1 MNRIIIVGASGHGKV
16 VADIARLNGY
26 DEIVFL
32 DDDTSMHHCLEYP
45 VIGKTDK
52 IKTMDG
58 DLFVA
63 IGNAQIRSKIMIANH
78 DRRFPKLIHPSAVV
92 ARNVLIGKGT
102 AIMAGAVINP
112 DVVIGEGCIINTS
125 SSIDHDCHLGN
136 YVHVAVG
143 AHLCGTVEVQDYTW
157 IGAGTIV
164 SNNIHITE
172 KCMIGAGTLVIKDI
186 SSSGTYYGSPARK
199 IV

>member
-26 DEIVFL
+26 NEILFL
-32 DDDTSMHHCLEYP
+32 DDNPSLHHCMEYP
-45 VIGKTDK
+45 VVGKTDH
-52 IKTMDG
+52 IKALDG

-63 IGNAQIRSKIMIANH
+63 IGNAQIRSKFMIANH
-78 DRRFPKLIHPSAVV
+78 DRKFAKLIHPSAII
-92 ARNVLIGKGT
+92 ARNVQIGDGT

-112 DVVIGEGCIINTS
+112 DVIIGKGCIINTA
-125 SSIDHDCHLGN
+125 SSIDHDCHIGN

-143 AHLCGTVEVQDYTW
+143 AHFCGNVEVQDYTW

-164 SNNIHITE
+164 SNNLYITE
-172 KCMIGAGTLVIKDI
+172 RCVIGAGTLVIKDI
-186 SSSGTYYGSPARK
+186 TSSGTYYGAPARK